1 MRATQTIEEVFRAGC
16 VVCLGLFFFM
26 ALSGST
32 SAQKVNIESIYLQGD
47 TLKLDA
53 TLDSLF
59 SRRTLDAI
67 ESGMTTSIVMQFRI
81 ESGGTS
87 RVLERTIALRLE
99 HDIWEGL
106 YRIVRYARTPDTL
119 QTTDFNTAKRYCTDL
134 SNFALGTLSDSDP
147 PYVLLSQIEVN
158 PISPEQQQRTRK
170 WLNLLEEGSLLEFFI
185 SLDRPSEQTR
195 WIEIKRFNPNSLP
208 RFGSEKRP

>member
-16 VVCLGLFFFM
+16 IACLGLSFLL
-26 ALSGST
+26 ALAGT
-32 SAQKVNIESIYLQGD
+32 ASAQKVNIGSIYVQGD

-67 ESGMTTSIVMQFRI
+67 ESGMTTSIVIQFRL
-81 ESGGTS
+81 ESDGTS
-87 RVLERTIALRLE
+87 RVLERTLALRLE
-99 HDIWEGL
+99 HDIWEGH
-106 YRIVRYARTPDTL
+106 YRIVRYASTPDTL
-119 QTTDFNTAKRYCTDL
+119 HTADFNAVVRYCTDL
-134 SNFALGTLSDSDP
+134 SNTALGTLPDSDP

-158 PISPEQQQRTRK
+158 PISSEQQQRTRK
-170 WLNLLEEGSLLEFFI
+170 WLNILEEGSLLEFFI
-185 SLDRPSEQTR
+185 SLDRPSERTR
-195 WIEIKRFNPNSLP
+195 WIEIKRFHPNSLP